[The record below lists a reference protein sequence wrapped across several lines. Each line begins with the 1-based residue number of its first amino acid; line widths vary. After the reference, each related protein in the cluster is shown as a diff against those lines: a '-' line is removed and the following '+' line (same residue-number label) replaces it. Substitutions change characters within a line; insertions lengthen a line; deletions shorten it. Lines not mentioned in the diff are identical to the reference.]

1 MKERFE
7 ELLPWYVNGTLP
19 AEDRAFVESYLEQHP
34 EARGELEW
42 FRSLQQRVQENAP
55 AVPATIG
62 LARAMRLIQGDRPT
76 LNERIAAF
84 FGNLGLRPSYAM
96 AALAIVAVQGGVIVN
111 LLGDVH
117 ENADEIR
124 ALRAVRVEEGPMLK
138 ISFAPDA
145 KESDIRM
152 LVVQLHGE
160 LAGGPGQLGDYYL
173 RVPAGS
179 EAAALTRAQAA
190 PIVQAASLAPG
201 VPPRE

>member
-7 ELLPWYVNGTLP
+7 ELLPWYANGSLG
-19 AEDRAFVESYLEQHP
+19 AEDRAWVEAYMAQHP
-34 EARGELEW
+34 ESRSELDW
-42 FRSLQQRVQENAP
+42 YRSLQARVQENAP

-62 LARAMRLIQGDRPT
+62 LARTMRLIQGDRPT
-76 LNERIAAF
+76 LAERIGAF
-84 FGNLGLRPSYAM
+84 FGNFGMRPSYAL
-96 AALAIVAVQGGVIVN
+96 AALAVMAVQGGVIVN
-111 LLGDVH
+111 MLGSAR
-117 ENADEIR
+117 ESADEIR
-124 ALRAVRVEEGPMLK
+124 ALHAVRVEEGPMLK

-152 LVVQLHGE
+152 LVVQVHGE

-179 EAAALTRAQAA
+179 EAAALAQVKAA
-190 PIVQAASLAPG
+190 PIVQAASLAAG